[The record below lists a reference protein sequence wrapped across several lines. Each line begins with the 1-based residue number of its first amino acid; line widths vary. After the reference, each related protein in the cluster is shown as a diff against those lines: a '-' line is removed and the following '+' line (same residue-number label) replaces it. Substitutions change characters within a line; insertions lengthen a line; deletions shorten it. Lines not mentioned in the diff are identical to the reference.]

1 MLTVSEV
8 AALADVTRATAR
20 RILLTLRE
28 TGYVREQGG
37 RYSLSPKVLDLG
49 YSYLSSLDVSEAI
62 QSDLARLATE
72 VDLPCSVSVL
82 DGDDLVIVNITQGR
96 TSRLLRFNTHV
107 GTRLPAYPGAM
118 GRVLLGSLSDS
129 DLEAYLARVRI
140 EPLTE
145 FTVRD
150 RDGLRRAIA
159 VARAQGWCVV
169 DRERDL
175 GVISLAVPLVGRFGQ
190 TVAALNVS
198 IHAGTMSAAD
208 MVRDVLPRLRES
220 QVAMNERLRTH

>member
-1 MLTVSEV
+1 MATSATQSLVRGLAVLRVLGAGRSMLTVSEV

-62 QSDLARLATE
+62 QSDLARLAAE

-82 DGDDLVIVNITQGR
+82 DGDDLVIVSIMQGR

-107 GTRLPAYPGAM
+107 GTRLPAYPGA
-118 GRVLLGSLSDS
+118 
-129 DLEAYLARVRI
+129 
-140 EPLTE
+140 
-145 FTVRD
+145 
-150 RDGLRRAIA
+150 
-159 VARAQGWCVV
+159 
-169 DRERDL
+169 
-175 GVISLAVPLVGRFGQ
+175 ISA
-190 TVAALNVS
+190 
-198 IHAGTMSAAD
+198 
-208 MVRDVLPRLRES
+208 
-220 QVAMNERLRTH
+220 

>member
-49 YSYLSSLDVSEAI
+49 YAYLSSLDVSEAI
-62 QSDLARLATE
+62 QSDLARLAAE

-82 DGDDLVIVNITQGR
+82 DGDDLVIVSI
-96 TSRLLRFNTHV
+96 THV

-118 GRVLLGSLSDS
+118 GRVLLGSLSDP

-150 RDGLRRAIA
+150 REGLRSAIE

-190 TVAALNVS
+190 IVAALNVS

-208 MVRDVLPRLRES
+208 MVSDVLPRLRES

>member
-1 MLTVSEV
+1 
-8 AALADVTRATAR
+8 
-20 RILLTLRE
+20 
-28 TGYVREQGG
+28 
-37 RYSLSPKVLDLG
+37 
-49 YSYLSSLDVSEAI
+49 
-62 QSDLARLATE
+62 
-72 VDLPCSVSVL
+72 
-82 DGDDLVIVNITQGR
+82 
-96 TSRLLRFNTHV
+96 
-107 GTRLPAYPGAM
+107 
-118 GRVLLGSLSDS
+118 
-129 DLEAYLARVRI
+129 
-140 EPLTE
+140 
-145 FTVRD
+145 
-150 RDGLRRAIA
+150 LRRAIA